1 MRRILIQEGVRLDD
15 ILEVIDAMAERDF
28 AARGPY
34 SLYGMV
40 SNYNRYKPK
49 EELEN
54 EKSSLKTGDIRQEP
68 RFRQSIELQSPA
80 AARYGGAT
88 AQNFLGDFYFHNTC
102 SRLLRVL
109 LEVAVNWVAR
119 DLLADM
125 GFIEHTLT
133 GDEGLLGPR
142 ARAVE
147 ALGQL
152 WSAILSSPALMKAM
166 SGPRG
171 FMSPE
176 GHWQHFA

>member
-1 MRRILIQEGVRLDD
+1 M
-15 ILEVIDAMAERDF
+15 
-28 AARGPY
+28 
-34 SLYGMV
+34 
-40 SNYNRYKPK
+40 
-49 EELEN
+49 
-54 EKSSLKTGDIRQEP
+54 KTGGVVHAP
-68 RFRQSIELQSPA
+68 RFRQGVQLQSPA

-109 LEVAVNWVAR
+109 LEVAVNWLAR

-125 GFIEHTLT
+125 GFKEHSLT

-166 SGPRG
+166 SGPRC

-176 GHWQHFA
+176 GQWQHFA